1 MKTGARAFKDQEI
14 FREIMTAMSR
24 PGQMCGAGV
33 MGEDPLMDVL
43 NVLLDHEVSFCV
55 TGGNK
60 QELEPRIIMET
71 GSSPEDISKADF
83 IIAADGETGT
93 ELNKV
98 KKGSP
103 EYPDQGA
110 TIIYYIACRDTG
122 KKALK
127 CGFSGPGVV
136 PGSGRMDLLI
146 PAGELKKLAEIN
158 SGYPLG
164 VDAVI
169 VTEKA
174 GLMCMPR
181 SLKINFEGGK

>member
-1 MKTGARAFKDQEI
+1 MKTKERVFKDQEI

-24 PGQMCGAGV
+24 PGLMCGAGA

-60 QELEPRIIMET
+60 QELETLIKTGT
-71 GSSPEDISKADF
+71 GSRPEDMGKADF
-83 IIAADGETGT
+83 IIAAGGDIGA

-98 KKGSP
+98 KKGLP

-110 TIIYYIACRDTG
+110 TIIYYIAGQDNGKNAVKCR
-122 KKALK
+122 
-127 CGFSGPGVV
+127 FSGPGVD
-136 PGSGRMDLLI
+136 PGLGPVDPLI
-146 PAGELKKLAEIN
+146 TEGELRKLAEMN

-169 VTEKA
+169 VTKRA

-181 SLKINFEGGK
+181 SLRISFEGGK